1 VTDTIGTSSFPRN
14 HSRAALIARV
24 LLNILRDAVNGW
36 WHGSGVGLS
45 AMVRRFEESIGEALD
60 EFENDI
66 RAEYRP
72 D

>member
-1 VTDTIGTSSFPRN
+1 MSDTIRTCGPLRN
-14 HSRAALIARV
+14 HCRAALIARV
-24 LLNILRDAVNGW
+24 LLHILRDAVNDW
-36 WHGSGVGLS
+36 WHGSDVGLS